1 MLDPKTSAYTQQSLY
16 SRLGGYDVIAA
27 FIHDLMP
34 RLRTDPVLAVY
45 WKGISD
51 DSAHKGDQLTINFI
65 CAAFEGPVHY
75 SGRDM
80 KTAHKGM
87 GITEAEWGIFLPHVA
102 AALDSV
108 GVAAREKAEF
118 LEITASLKWDI
129 VDVPNPD
136 SPIVAA

>member
-1 MLDPKTSAYTQQSLY
+1 MLDPEKSAYTQQSLY

-51 DSAHKGDQLTINFI
+51 DSAQKGDQLAINFI
-65 CAAFEGPVHY
+65 CAALEGPVHY

-87 GITEAEWGIFLPHVA
+87 GITEAEWEDFLSHVA

-118 LEITASLKWDI
+118 LEITAGLKWDI

-136 SPIVAA
+136 SLVVTV